1 MDFNLRNTTYTIE
14 IEKIEQ
20 SSLSILDTSRQII
33 ILSRNILN
41 DFKKD
46 IIETEFDSIS
56 KEIEFFKHQK
66 QVSLIQLIYYTEV
79 RSFELQF
86 PKSEVKDQEKVLKKM
101 SFEVFIVFL

>member
-1 MDFNLRNTTYTIE
+1 MDFNLRNSTYTIE
-14 IEKIEQ
+14 LEKIEQ

-56 KEIEFFKHQK
+56 KEVNSSNI
-66 QVSLIQLIYYTEV
+66 
-79 RSFELQF
+79 RSKLRLF
-86 PKSEVKDQEKVLKKM
+86 S
-101 SFEVFIVFL
+101 